1 MHVMAFQL
9 FPSPLKLLAFALAP
23 ALLAP
28 GALALEFP
36 PTGGVGAPT
45 GGSAGGGV
53 RGASA
58 CVTPQN
64 ELSLMALKPPQPD
77 NYVGQTASETPTM
90 FFYVPKTK
98 ARSAEFI
105 LVDRQGNDV
114 YTEELELSKDGG
126 LVSVNMTL
134 PEAMGDSTEYT
145 WLFLLVCNPSDRGA
159 DESIQ
164 GQIRHVTLESNVMAA
179 LEEAQAEEDLLKQA
193 ELLAQ
198 AEVWYDS
205 LAIAAQLRDLDA
217 GPWESLLKSVGLDKL
232 TQTPMLPLER
242 ITGNP

>member
-1 MHVMAFQL
+1 MNFKF
-9 FPSPLKLLAFALAP
+9 FPSSLKFLALMLTPVLLAP
-23 ALLAP
+23 AV
-28 GALALEFP
+28 LALEFP

-64 ELSLMALKPPQPD
+64 GLSLMALRPPQPD
-77 NYVGQTASETPTM
+77 NYVGQTASNTPTM

-98 ARSAEFI
+98 AQSAEFI

-114 YTEELELSKDGG
+114 YTEELQLSKDGG
-126 LVSVNMTL
+126 LVSVKMNL
-134 PEAMGDSTEYT
+134 PEAMGDSNEYT
-145 WLFLLVCNPSDRGA
+145 WLFVLVCNPSDRGA

-164 GQIRHVTLESNVMAA
+164 GQIRQITLDPSVIAD
-179 LEEAQAEEDLLKQA
+179 LEAAQAEEDLLKQA

-198 AEVWYDS
+198 AKVWYDS

-232 TQTPMLPLER
+232 TQTPILSLES